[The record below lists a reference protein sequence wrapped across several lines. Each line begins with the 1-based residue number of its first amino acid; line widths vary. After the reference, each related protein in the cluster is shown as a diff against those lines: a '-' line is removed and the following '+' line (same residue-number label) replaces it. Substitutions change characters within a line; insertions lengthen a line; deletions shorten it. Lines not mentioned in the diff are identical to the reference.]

1 MGWGL
6 NDPVPRRVRK
16 EVTEVAPAE
25 AELMAQAELTEEDRL
40 LFGGD
45 GKYDRRT
52 TGKRKKDA
60 EVDASRTRETGNRRA
75 SQASKRCRGSHERE
89 VHSGQY
95 LTDGG

>member
-1 MGWGL
+1 MGMGWGL

-25 AELMAQAELTEEDRL
+25 AELTAQVELTKEDRL

-52 TGKRKKDA
+52 TGKS
-60 EVDASRTRETGNRRA
+60 ASRASETGDRRA
-75 SQASKRCRGSHERE
+75 SQENKRCRGSH
-89 VHSGQY
+89 
-95 LTDGG
+95 